1 MESRVTLTPPGVKI
15 SGKIDGFGSQNAG
28 QVGKNKEG
36 SGGAE
41 YGLREVGQSVDR
53 SVKLGY

>member
-1 MESRVTLTPPGVKI
+1 M
-15 SGKIDGFGSQNAG
+15 GFGSQNAG
-28 QVGKNKEG
+28 QAGKNKEG
-36 SGGAE
+36 SGGVE